1 MKALHAIRLSI
12 LTAAV
17 TVMTSSFASAADEIQ
32 LWHSMTGPLG
42 TKLNEIVKKF
52 NAEHPDYKIVA
63 VNKGSYPESMTAA
76 IAAFRA
82 GGQPHILQV
91 SEAGTGTFMGAGK
104 AVYPVY
110 QLMSDQ
116 GKSFDTS
123 AFIPAVTGYYSTVD
137 GKMLSFPFNSSSI
150 VTYYNIDAM
159 QAAGVD
165 TTTLPKTWDEL
176 MDVSRKI
183 VSAGVK
189 KCGVTTTWPS
199 WLHVENFSA
208 WHNIPMATKQNG
220 MGGIDTEFT
229 IDNPLV
235 QRHWDNLV
243 KWQKEGIYTYGG
255 RGSTAIQSFAS
266 GDCAIMMGSSS
277 SAASVDQSAQFNSRI
292 GFMPYYGDVEG
303 APQNSIIGGASL
315 WVMSGKPKKDYKGVA
330 EFFEYLSKPE
340 VQAEWAEFSGYLP
353 ITTSANALMT
363 ETGFYKEKPDFEVA
377 LKEVNLN
384 PPTENSKGLRFG
396 NYMQIRTIFDEELEQ
411 ALNGSK
417 SATQALKDAQR
428 RGNAELRKFETTQKR

>member
-1 MKALHAIRLSI
+1 MKISQIFRTGI
-12 LTAAV
+12 LAAA
-17 TVMTSSFASAADEIQ
+17 TTLMTGTLAFAASEIQ

-42 TKLNEIVKKF
+42 TKLNEIVNNF
-52 NAEHPDYKIVA
+52 NAEHPEYKIVA
-63 VNKGSYPESMTAA
+63 VHKGNYPEAMTAA

-91 SEAGTGTFMGAGK
+91 SEVGTGTFMGAGK

-116 GKSFDTS
+116 GKNFDTS
-123 AFIPAVTGYYSTVD
+123 SFIPAIAGYYSTAD
-137 GKMLSFPFNSSSI
+137 GKMLSFPFNSSAI

-159 QAAGVD
+159 KAAGVD
-165 TTTLPKTWDEL
+165 TENLPKTWEEL

-183 VSAGVK
+183 VSSGTK

-208 WHNIPMATKQNG
+208 WHNIAIGTKQNG
-220 MGGIDTEFT
+220 MAGIDTVFT

-235 QRHWDNLV
+235 LRHWENLA

-255 RGSTAIQSFAS
+255 RGSTAINAFSS
-266 GDCAIMMGSSS
+266 GDCAILMGSSS
-277 SAASVDQSAQFNSRI
+277 SAAAIYQSATFKTRI

-303 APQNSIIGGASL
+303 APQNAIIGGASF
-315 WVMSGKPKKDYKGVA
+315 WVMNGKTKSDYKGVA
-330 EFFEYLSKPE
+330 EFFEYLSQPE
-340 VQAEWAEFSGYLP
+340 VQADWAKFSGYLP
-353 ITTSANALMT
+353 VTAKANELMT
-363 ETGFYKEKPDFEVA
+363 ETGFYKENPDFE
-377 LKEVNLN
+377 LGIKEVNLN

-396 NYMQIRTIFDEELEQ
+396 NFMQIRTIFEEELEQ
-411 ALNGSK
+411 TLNGSK
-417 SATQALKDAQR
+417 TAAKALKDAER
-428 RGNAELRKFETTQKR
+428 RGNMELRKFEATQKR